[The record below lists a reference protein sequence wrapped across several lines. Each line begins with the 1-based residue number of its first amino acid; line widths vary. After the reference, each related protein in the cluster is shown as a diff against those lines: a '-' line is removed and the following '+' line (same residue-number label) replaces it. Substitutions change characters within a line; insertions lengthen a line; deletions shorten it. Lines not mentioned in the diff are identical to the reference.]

1 MTTITLDNIP
11 DSKKSLLTWDEFE
24 LLLEQFILD
33 YIETKEDL
41 ILREDLKND
50 DDFLSL
56 NFKLEE
62 ELWKL

>member
-1 MTTITLDNIP
+1 
-11 DSKKSLLTWDEFE
+11 

-62 ELWKL
+62 EL